1 MTSGST
7 LWYLSRATGLVSL
20 VLLTCTVLGGILVR
34 RGSTPARLPRFVM
47 WGLHRDVAL
56 LSVVFLALHIATVVL
71 DSYVPINIL
80 DSVVPFVSAYRPV
93 WLGLGAVAFD
103 LLLAVIVTSLL
114 RARVGHRTWRA
125 VHWLGYALWPT
136 AVVHGFGAGSDIGHL
151 WFLTVTVACIL
162 AVGAAVT
169 WRLSAGRRRPGA
181 VRPAVP
187 VGHSP
192 NGSGPRPLAATSAG
206 AR

>member
-1 MTSGST
+1 MTSGNA

-20 VLLTCTVLGGILVR
+20 VLLTLTVLGGILVR
-34 RGSTPARLPRFVM
+34 RGVTPNRLPRFVM
-47 WGLHRDVAL
+47 WGLHRNVAL
-56 LSVVFLALHIATVVL
+56 LSVAFLGLHIATVVL
-71 DSYVPINIL
+71 DSYVPINLL
-80 DSVVPFVSAYRPV
+80 DAVVPFTSAYRPI

-114 RARVGHRTWRA
+114 RARIGHRTWRA

-136 AVVHGFGAGSDIGHL
+136 AVVHGLGTGSDVGNL
-151 WFLTVTVACIL
+151 WFLAVTVGCIL

-169 WRLSAGRRRPGA
+169 WRLSAAFQSSNA
-181 VRPAVP
+181 VRSSVP
-187 VGHSP
+187 VGAAA
-192 NGSGPRPLAATSAG
+192 RPLATTSAG

>member
-1 MTSGST
+1 MTGGNT

-20 VLLTCTVLGGILVR
+20 VLLTLTVLGGILVR
-34 RGSTPARLPRFVM
+34 RGVTPNRLPRFVM
-47 WGLHRDVAL
+47 WGLHRNVAL
-56 LSVVFLALHIATVVL
+56 LSVAFLGLHIATVVL
-71 DSYVPINIL
+71 DSYVPINLL
-80 DSVVPFVSAYRPV
+80 DAVVPFTSAYRPI

-114 RARVGHRTWRA
+114 RARIGHRTWRA

-136 AVVHGFGAGSDIGHL
+136 AVVHGLGTGSDVGNL
-151 WFLTVTVACIL
+151 WFLTVTAGCIL

-169 WRLSAGRRRPGA
+169 WRLSATFQRSNA
-181 VRPAVP
+181 VRSSASGHAVA
-187 VGHSP
+187 
-192 NGSGPRPLAATSAG
+192 RPLATTSAG

>member
-1 MTSGST
+1 MTSGNT

-20 VLLTCTVLGGILVR
+20 VLLTLTVLGGILVR
-34 RGSTPARLPRFVM
+34 RGVTPNRLPRFVM
-47 WGLHRDVAL
+47 WGLHRNVAL
-56 LSVVFLALHIATVVL
+56 LSVAFLGLHIATVVL
-71 DSYVPINIL
+71 DSYVPINLL
-80 DSVVPFVSAYRPV
+80 DAVVPFTSAYRPI

-114 RARVGHRTWRA
+114 RARIGHRTWRA

-136 AVVHGFGAGSDIGHL
+136 AVVHGLGTGSDVGNL
-151 WFLTVTVACIL
+151 WFLTVTAGCIL

-169 WRLSAGRRRPGA
+169 WRLSATFQRSNA
-181 VRPAVP
+181 VRSSASVHAVA
-187 VGHSP
+187 
-192 NGSGPRPLAATSAG
+192 RPLATTSAG